1 MSACDRRA
9 RGGAGLVALALAAG
23 CGPSERE
30 IWGAVLL
37 FAWLPYL
44 FGLLALRLLFTSWS
58 QALPELRFGRLAH
71 ALVFAGL
78 VSLAVWAGPEADPEL
93 VALVFWLYGAT
104 LVTLWLIVWR
114 LGHCWPRSQ
123 AFVWSGAVAA
133 ALSVAPAIAGLAS
146 PALQEFGGLG
156 IPLWCW
162 GGLGGLGP
170 MVLLIIFLVEASY
183 AAGYARTA
191 AEAAGS

>member
-1 MSACDRRA
+1 MF
-9 RGGAGLVALALAAG
+9 ALALAAG

-30 IWGAVLL
+30 IWGAVRL

-44 FGLLALRLLFTSWS
+44 FGLLALRL
-58 QALPELRFGRLAH
+58 
-71 ALVFAGL
+71 VFA
-78 VSLAVWAGPEADPEL
+78 S
-93 VALVFWLYGAT
+93 
-104 LVTLWLIVWR
+104 
-114 LGHCWPRSQ
+114 WPRSQ

-146 PALQEFGGLG
+146 PTLQEAGGLG
-156 IPLWCW
+156 ILLWCW

-170 MVLLIIFLVEASY
+170 MVVLIIFLVEASY